1 MEHNK
6 KSDDLQFS
14 FSYMALGLLGKN
26 LYSNAWAALSELV
39 ANSLDAGSTEVYI
52 AIDMRK
58 KGNSVIE
65 VYDNGEGMSYDNL
78 KENYIKIGRNRRL
91 NQKNSESVMGRKGIG
106 KLAALYLSNHYY
118 VATKQKDTEL
128 LVYEMEFPNS
138 ELENDTQNP
147 QMSSSSFDAFNNREF
162 LDYESGTMIR
172 MEKVN
177 LTGYGDASI
186 ETLNSTLSDY
196 FTVSNLNSQKI
207 FLKVVKNDND
217 LKKEYTE
224 VIKTIPFKNM
234 VQITCFDKETYDE
247 LSEKYSN
254 KNYQLNLKGFDKKFS
269 DNIQVVYKEAT
280 GTEFTYSKDG
290 QEKTKVGKITGWI
303 GIHSTIN
310 PSEAMELNDTN
321 FKKNKLYN
329 PLSLRIYVR
338 KKLAISNFLPV
349 INNTQAFVNYIEGE
363 IGYDILDDNNFK
375 DIATTSRQNM
385 DENDPRVVD
394 LAEKIKQEVSSL
406 IRTRLEVRNKMNN
419 EIRSLRTKSEK
430 IAKESTSKN
439 IDKIFDDFKSQKDRN
454 IFSTH
459 EMDQLN
465 LNIKNRVVQQ
475 LKGENFK
482 NEYTIFFSH
491 SRRNKNVLDFFYY
504 LLKKIGVTSDE
515 IFYTSK
521 EDAPQ
526 IDIKQNLGE
535 ISKENIVNKNT
546 LLFFYV
552 TKDFKDSDYCMFEG
566 GAAWATRGAEDY
578 LINFDEFSL
587 IPDYLN
593 QKGEFLLKLTQNSDL
608 SKGDFYNQLINTLNK
623 LIEHIN
629 IGRKMKAAE
638 EVPLFNNI
646 EFPDKVELSQG
657 KTPELNKDIE
667 NYWNIYI
674 LKNNE

>member
-162 LDYESGTMIR
+162 LHYESGTMIR

-310 PSEAMELNDTN
+310 SSEATELNDTN

-338 KKLAISNFLPV
+338 NKLAISNFLPV
-349 INNTQAFVNYIEGE
+349 INNTQAFV

-419 EIRSLRTKSEK
+419 EIQSLRTKSEK

-454 IFSTH
+454 SFSTH
-459 EMDQLN
+459 EMDELN

-593 QKGEFLLKLTQNSDL
+593 QKGEFLLNLTQNSDL
-608 SKGDFYNQLINTLNK
+608 FKGDFYNQLINTLNK

-667 NYWNIYI
+667 NYWNTYI
-674 LKNNE
+674 LENNE